1 MHSRLVKKSGL
12 TGHMRGTKMPMH
24 SLLTKPPMEELKAIV
39 KARGDVYK
47 AY

>member
-12 TGHMRGTKMPMH
+12 TGHMRGTKMPMT
-24 SLLTKPPMEELKAIV
+24 SMLTKPMEELKAIV